1 MSIRPVKRLIKSQ
14 PTLEGAGLHLRRA
27 FGFHNTSDF
36 DPFLLLDDFRNES
49 GCLDVFD
56 EFAQSGGQR
65 RFVDADQAFRDAPG
79 TVILV
84 LPKWSSRMTEQ
95 DFEIGGPSSKQEEPG
110 ALRFPR
116 SHRGR

>member
-1 MSIRPVKRLIKSQ
+1 LNDLAARLTCLAERKEISVRVVS
-14 PTLEGAGLHLRRA
+14 GL
-27 FGFHNTSDF
+27 
-36 DPFLLLDDFRNES
+36 
-49 GCLDVFD
+49 FD
-56 EFAQSGGQR
+56 EFAPSGGQR

-84 LPKWSSRMTEQ
+84 LPERSSRMTEQ